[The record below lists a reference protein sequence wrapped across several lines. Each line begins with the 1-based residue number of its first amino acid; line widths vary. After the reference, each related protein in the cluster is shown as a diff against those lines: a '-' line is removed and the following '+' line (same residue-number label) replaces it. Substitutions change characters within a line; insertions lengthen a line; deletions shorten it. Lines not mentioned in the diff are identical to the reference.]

1 MAMWAKR
8 IVHLNENFVAIS
20 RRDRVFLNN
29 PVVMNGVGL
38 APLVIAA
45 TTGLNALMLSVA
57 VLLMI
62 TPTRVLSALVCRWV
76 RFRALVYCLS
86 AAVVYIG
93 AYYCMQAWFSVEV
106 TYLGM
111 YLPLLVVEPIVIR
124 RYEQPAPEK
133 ISSALKKGL
142 LNTAGYVLVILL
154 VGMLREL
161 LAQGALFGQ
170 PLFDG
175 SILPLS
181 QLAAGGFIVVG
192 VLCAVWRGAVNLV
205 KKRVNM
211 EAKKYQ

>member
-1 MAMWAKR
+1 MWAKR
-8 IVHLNENFVAIS
+8 IVHLNENFAAIS

-192 VLCAVWRGAVNLV
+192 VLCAMWRGAVNLV

>member
-1 MAMWAKR
+1 MWAKR

-76 RFRALVYCLS
+76 RFRALLYCLS

>member
-1 MAMWAKR
+1 MWAKR
-8 IVHLNENFVAIS
+8 IVHLNENFAAIS

-57 VLLMI
+57 GLLMI

>member
-1 MAMWAKR
+1 MWAKR
-8 IVHLNENFVAIS
+8 IVHLNENFAAIS

-106 TYLGM
+106 TYLGI

>member
-1 MAMWAKR
+1 MWAKR
-8 IVHLNENFVAIS
+8 IVHLNENFAAIS

-45 TTGLNALMLSVA
+45 TTGRNALMLSVA

-76 RFRALVYCLS
+76 KFRALVYCLS

-133 ISSALKKGL
+133 ITSALKKGL
-142 LNTAGYVLVILL
+142 LNTAGYVVVILL

-170 PLFDG
+170 SLFDW

-192 VLCAVWRGAVNLV
+192 VLCALWRGAVNLV

>member
-1 MAMWAKR
+1 MWAKR
-8 IVHLNENFVAIS
+8 IVHLNENFAAIS

-45 TTGLNALMLSVA
+45 TTGRNALMLSVA

-76 RFRALVYCLS
+76 KFRALVYCLS

-93 AYYCMQAWFSVEV
+93 AYYCMQAWFSVEI

-142 LNTAGYVLVILL
+142 LNTGGYVLVILL

-170 PLFDG
+170 PLFDW

-192 VLCAVWRGAVNLV
+192 VLCALWRGAVNLV

>member
-1 MAMWAKR
+1 MWAKR
-8 IVHLNENFVAIS
+8 IVHLNENFAAIS

-45 TTGLNALMLSVA
+45 TTGRNALMLSVA

-76 RFRALVYCLS
+76 KFRALVYCLS

-124 RYEQPAPEK
+124 RYEQTAPEK

-161 LAQGALFGQ
+161 LAQGALFGYA
-170 PLFDG
+170 LTDW

-181 QLAAGGFIVVG
+181 QLAAGGFIIVG
-192 VLCAVWRGAVNLV
+192 VLCALWRGAVNLV

>member
-1 MAMWAKR
+1 MWAKR
-8 IVHLNENFVAIS
+8 IVHLNENFAAIS

-192 VLCAVWRGAVNLV
+192 VLCAVWCGAVNLV

>member
-1 MAMWAKR
+1 MWAKR
-8 IVHLNENFVAIS
+8 IVHLNENFAAIS

-93 AYYCMQAWFSVEV
+93 AYYCIQAWFSVEV

>member
-1 MAMWAKR
+1 MWAKR
-8 IVHLNENFVAIS
+8 IVHLNENFAAVS

-45 TTGLNALMLSVA
+45 TTGRNALMLSVA

-76 RFRALVYCLS
+76 KFRALVYCLS

-142 LNTAGYVLVILL
+142 LNTGGYVLVILL

-170 PLFDG
+170 PLFDW

-192 VLCAVWRGAVNLV
+192 VLCALWRGAVNLV

>member
-1 MAMWAKR
+1 MGMWAKR
-8 IVHLNENFVAIS
+8 IVHLNENFAAVS

-45 TTGLNALMLSVA
+45 TTGRNALMLSVA

-76 RFRALVYCLS
+76 KFRALVYCLS

-124 RYEQPAPEK
+124 RYEQSAPEK

-170 PLFDG
+170 PLFDW

-192 VLCAVWRGAVNLV
+192 VLCALWRGAVNLV

>member
-1 MAMWAKR
+1 MWAKR
-8 IVHLNENFVAIS
+8 IVHLNENFAAVS

-45 TTGLNALMLSVA
+45 TTGRNALMLSVA

-76 RFRALVYCLS
+76 KFRALVYCLS

-124 RYEQPAPEK
+124 RYEQSAPEK

-142 LNTAGYVLVILL
+142 LNTAGYVLMILL

-170 PLFDG
+170 PLFDW

-192 VLCAVWRGAVNLV
+192 VLCALWRGAVNLV

>member
-1 MAMWAKR
+1 MWAKR
-8 IVHLNENFVAIS
+8 IVHLNENFAAVS

-45 TTGLNALMLSVA
+45 TTGRNALMLSVA

-76 RFRALVYCLS
+76 KFRALVYCLS

-124 RYEQPAPEK
+124 RYEQSAPEK

-170 PLFDG
+170 PLFDW

-192 VLCAVWRGAVNLV
+192 VLCALWRGAVNLV

>member
-1 MAMWAKR
+1 MWAKR

>member
-1 MAMWAKR
+1 MWAKR
-8 IVHLNENFVAIS
+8 IVHLNENFAAIS

>member
-1 MAMWAKR
+1 MKETLKP
-8 IVHLNENFVAIS
+8 IFV
-20 RRDRVFLNN
+20 L
-29 PVVMNGVGL
+29 
-38 APLVIAA
+38 
-45 TTGLNALMLSVA
+45 TGICLIVA

>member
-1 MAMWAKR
+1 MWAKR
-8 IVHLNENFVAIS
+8 IVHLNENFAAIS

-45 TTGLNALMLSVA
+45 TTGRNALMLSVA

-76 RFRALVYCLS
+76 KFRALVYCLS

-93 AYYCMQAWFSVEV
+93 AYYCMQACFSVEV

-161 LAQGALFGQ
+161 LAQGALFGYA
-170 PLFDG
+170 LTDW

-181 QLAAGGFIVVG
+181 QLAAGGFIIVG
-192 VLCAVWRGAVNLV
+192 VLCALWRGAVNLV

>member
-8 IVHLNENFVAIS
+8 IVHLNENFAAIS

-142 LNTAGYVLVILL
+142 LNTAGYVLVI
-154 VGMLREL
+154 
-161 LAQGALFGQ
+161 
-170 PLFDG
+170 
-175 SILPLS
+175 
-181 QLAAGGFIVVG
+181 
-192 VLCAVWRGAVNLV
+192 
-205 KKRVNM
+205 
-211 EAKKYQ
+211 

>member
-1 MAMWAKR
+1 MWAKR
-8 IVHLNENFVAIS
+8 IVHLNENFAAIS

-192 VLCAVWRGAVNLV
+192 VLCAVWRGAVNLL

>member
-1 MAMWAKR
+1 MWAKR
-8 IVHLNENFVAIS
+8 IVHLNENFAAIS

-38 APLVIAA
+38 APRVIAA

>member
-8 IVHLNENFVAIS
+8 IVHLNENFAAIS

>member
-1 MAMWAKR
+1 MGMWVKR
-8 IVHLNENFVAIS
+8 IVHLNENFAAIS

-45 TTGLNALMLSVA
+45 TTGRNALMLSVA

-76 RFRALVYCLS
+76 KFRALVYCLS

-142 LNTAGYVLVILL
+142 LNTGGYVLVILL

-170 PLFDG
+170 PLFDW

-192 VLCAVWRGAVNLV
+192 ILCALWRGAVNLV

>member
-1 MAMWAKR
+1 MWAKR

-192 VLCAVWRGAVNLV
+192 VLCAVWRGAVNLL

>member
-1 MAMWAKR
+1 MARWATR
-8 IVHLNENFVAIS
+8 IVHLNENFAAIS

-111 YLPLLVVEPIVIR
+111 YLPLLVVEPIVLR

>member
-8 IVHLNENFVAIS
+8 IVHLNENFAAIS

-142 LNTAGYVLVILL
+142 LNTGGYVLVILL

>member
-1 MAMWAKR
+1 MWAKR
-8 IVHLNENFVAIS
+8 IVHLNENFAAIS

-45 TTGLNALMLSVA
+45 TTGRNALMLSVA

-76 RFRALVYCLS
+76 KFRALVYCLS

-142 LNTAGYVLVILL
+142 LNTGGYVLVILL

-170 PLFDG
+170 PLFDW

-192 VLCAVWRGAVNLV
+192 VLCALWRGAVNLV

>member
-1 MAMWAKR
+1 MWAKR
-8 IVHLNENFVAIS
+8 IVHLNENFAAIS

-45 TTGLNALMLSVA
+45 TTGRNALMLSVA

-76 RFRALVYCLS
+76 KFRALVYCLS

-161 LAQGALFGQ
+161 LAQGALFGYA
-170 PLFDG
+170 LTDW

-181 QLAAGGFIVVG
+181 QLAAGGFIIVG
-192 VLCAVWRGAVNLV
+192 VLCALWRGAVNLV

>member
-1 MAMWAKR
+1 MWAKR
-8 IVHLNENFVAIS
+8 IVHLNENFAAIS

-45 TTGLNALMLSVA
+45 TTALNALMLSVA

>member
-1 MAMWAKR
+1 MWAKR
-8 IVHLNENFVAIS
+8 IVHLNENFAAIS

-161 LAQGALFGQ
+161 LAQCALFGQ

-181 QLAAGGFIVVG
+181 QLAAGGFSVVG